1 MLGKV
6 HKVNHFYVF
15 IVANPVAMLDIVLT
29 NPVRRQDNFSQTRNG
44 ETLSHKSWNDKKSDV
59 EAFKASPTRP
69 LIKVT
74 GVTSDDM
81 EVAHST
87 AEINGQLLV
96 KRKMM
101 CQYIYPTDEQTIPRE
116 VDDSSKLVGDG
127 PLLNRFSSDTD
138 VQVDDLSTYGDNSP
152 PLILLDPVE

>member
-1 MLGKV
+1 M
-6 HKVNHFYVF
+6 
-15 IVANPVAMLDIVLT
+15 
-29 NPVRRQDNFSQTRNG
+29 
-44 ETLSHKSWNDKKSDV
+44 
-59 EAFKASPTRP
+59 P

-101 CQYIYPTDEQTIPRE
+101 FHTAKPQIQPIYI
-116 VDDSSKLVGDG
+116 S
-127 PLLNRFSSDTD
+127 N
-138 VQVDDLSTYGDNSP
+138 
-152 PLILLDPVE
+152 